1 MPLVSRWRAAV
12 GLAALALLS
21 GAQAKTVRAG
31 LIEGYKEDFKFVEKF
46 AFSSTTPEDPGTIR
60 LVAWTFMP
68 GQKMLVYQNDAW
80 FDAYLGV
87 ASGACETRYDRATR
101 NATIAKGTFY
111 GEAGRVIVQEVVQ
124 DSPSFWFLALGRCQS
139 WVSGVFNGDSC
150 MGEREQQEMPNGL
163 FMYYELIMLNPG
175 GYWRKHFSYD
185 EQGLYE
191 MHIVFCALNL
201 AFLVWFG
208 GIMVTRWQESGLFS
222 IVSLLSLVSL
232 GFSVRHGLVLMHYST
247 MANSGLSVTWA
258 VYSSDVMEYASTVH
272 PTSCIHLPPPTS
284 CIHLPHPT
292 SCILHPA
299 PCILHPASCTLHHAS
314 CILHLT
320 CLLTTR

>member
-163 FMYYELIMLNPG
+163 FMYY
-175 GYWRKHFSYD
+175 
-185 EQGLYE
+185 
-191 MHIVFCALNL
+191 
-201 AFLVWFG
+201 
-208 GIMVTRWQESGLFS
+208 
-222 IVSLLSLVSL
+222 LSL
-232 GFSVRHGLVLMHYST
+232 
-247 MANSGLSVTWA
+247 
-258 VYSSDVMEYASTVH
+258 
-272 PTSCIHLPPPTS
+272 IH
-284 CIHLPHPT
+284 I
-292 SCILHPA
+292 
-299 PCILHPASCTLHHAS
+299 
-314 CILHLT
+314 
-320 CLLTTR
+320 

>member
-1 MPLVSRWRAAV
+1 MRHASRWRAV
-12 GLAALALLS
+12 GLTALALLS

-46 AFSSTTPEDPGTIR
+46 AFASTTAEDPGTIR

-80 FDAYLGV
+80 FDAYLGE
-87 ASGACETRYDRATR
+87 ASGACETRYDRASR
-101 NATIAKGTFY
+101 NATIPKGTFY
-111 GEAGRVIVQEVVQ
+111 GEAGQVIVQEVVQ

-139 WVSGVFNGDSC
+139 WVSGIFNGDSC
-150 MGEREQQEMPNGL
+150 MGEREYQEMPNGL
-163 FMYYELIMLNPG
+163 FMYYELVLLNPG

-201 AFLVWFG
+201 AFVIWFG

-247 MANSGLSVTWA
+247 MANSGLSATWA

-272 PTSCIHLPPPTS
+272 PASYIPPPTPHAPRLTSHLPPPA
-284 CIHLPHPT
+284 

-299 PCILHPASCTLHHAS
+299 SRILLLASYTCTS
-314 CILHLT
+314 C
-320 CLLTTR
+320 R